1 MPTSEALLTQLGAET
16 TSMTA
21 QLQQADLGT
30 SVRSCPGWD
39 VRRLVRHLGRVH
51 RWATEIVRTGQEAEG
66 GRPPDGD
73 DAALL
78 AWFDQGA
85 QELVAT
91 LTAADP
97 DAPCWTFG
105 PQPQL
110 TAFWIRRQAHETA
123 MHHWD
128 AATALGHRVI
138 WPDWFAEDAVDEV
151 CRMFFPRQVR
161 LGRQPAL
168 TDSLTL
174 VSTATEHAWTLAG
187 DGRSASSG
195 DPDATA
201 SAPAATLELL
211 LWHRTD
217 VDDPEITVTGDAQ
230 AAHRVLAS
238 ALTP

>member
-1 MPTSEALLTQLGAET
+1 MPTSAELLSQLGHET
-16 TSMTA
+16 TALSS
-21 QLQQADLGT
+21 QLHRADLDT
-30 SVRSCPGWD
+30 DVPSCPEWD

-51 RWATEIVRTGQEAEG
+51 RWATEIVRTGREAEG

-73 DAALL
+73 DVALL

-110 TAFWIRRQAHETA
+110 ASFWIRRQAHETA

-128 AATALGHRVI
+128 AATALGRPVT
-138 WPDWFAEDAVDEV
+138 WPEWFAEDAVDEV
-151 CRMFFPRQVR
+151 CRMFFPRQVH
-161 LGRQPAL
+161 LGRQVAL
-168 TDSLTL
+168 TGSLAL
-174 VSTATEHAWTLAG
+174 VSAATERGWTLAG

-195 DPDATA
+195 ATDATVTGP
-201 SAPAATLELL
+201 PALLDLL

-217 VDDPEITVTGDAQ
+217 LDDPALIVTGDAQ
-230 AAHRVLAS
+230 AARRVLAG